1 MDNVGS
7 DRFALEPFGLAFAIQ
22 RTVQSRRI
30 LSEAKE
36 QLLHDL
42 TKLKEQMSIVADK
55 GAWYR
60 EVALVRGG
68 PGETLQLREVG
79 PRGESLQ
86 PFINPFCGLQP
97 PQFRSRRRQYQ
108 AM

>member
-42 TKLKEQMSIVADK
+42 TKLKEQGELLAKTGENQERIGKDLAEK
-55 GAWYR
+55 QR
-60 EVALVRGG
+60 ER
-68 PGETLQLREVG
+68 T
-79 PRGESLQ
+79 
-86 PFINPFCGLQP
+86 
-97 PQFRSRRRQYQ
+97 
-108 AM
+108 